1 MISASEHPFKAQL
14 TSLPKPG
21 GGEFGKFYSL
31 PSFNDPRIGNF
42 FFPTTFYGDLFVFC
56 FSFAA
61 NKFICV
67 NCQLYHTDFAVN
79 SQQFISSEFSLIVI
93 LSQTILILISITE
106 KLPYSIRILLE
117 SAIRN
122 CDNFQVKKEDVEKI
136 IDWENTSPNQVEIP
150 FKPARVLL
158 QVHNGVEHTQ

>member
-1 MISASEHPFKAQL
+1 MESSTASHL
-14 TSLPKPG
+14 STIRGLV
-21 GGEFGKFYSL
+21 
-31 PSFNDPRIGNF
+31 IF
-42 FFPTTFYGDLFVFC
+42 FSTTFYGDLFVFC
-56 FSFAA
+56 LSFAQI
-61 NKFICV
+61 NSFVSTV
-67 NCQLYHTDFAVN
+67 NYIIDFVVN

-158 QVHNGVEHTQ
+158 QVPNGVEHTQ

>member
-1 MISASEHPFKAQL
+1 MISASEHPFKAHL

-42 FFPTTFYGDLFVFC
+42 FFYYFLRGSVCFLFIFC
-56 FSFAA
+56 A

-67 NCQLYHTDFAVN
+67 NCQLYHTDFVVN

-158 QVHNGVEHTQ
+158 QVPNGVEHTQ

>member
-1 MISASEHPFKAQL
+1 MESSTASQL
-14 TSLPKPG
+14 STIRGLV
-21 GGEFGKFYSL
+21 
-31 PSFNDPRIGNF
+31 IF
-42 FFPTTFYGDLFVFC
+42 FSTTFYGDLFVFC
-56 FSFAA
+56 LSFAQI
-61 NKFICV
+61 NSFVSTV
-67 NCQLYHTDFAVN
+67 NYIIDFVVN

-158 QVHNGVEHTQ
+158 QVPNGVEHTQ

>member
-1 MISASEHPFKAQL
+1 MIRGL
-14 TSLPKPG
+14 V
-21 GGEFGKFYSL
+21 
-31 PSFNDPRIGNF
+31 IF
-42 FFPTTFYGDLFVFC
+42 FFYYFLRGSVFVFC

-61 NKFICV
+61 NKFVCV
-67 NCQLYHTDFAVN
+67 NCQLYQTDFVVN
-79 SQQFISSEFSLIVI
+79 SQQFISSAFSLIVI

-158 QVHNGVEHTQ
+158 QVPNGVERTQ

>member
-1 MISASEHPFKAQL
+1 M
-14 TSLPKPG
+14 
-21 GGEFGKFYSL
+21 
-31 PSFNDPRIGNF
+31 
-42 FFPTTFYGDLFVFC
+42 
-56 FSFAA
+56 
-61 NKFICV
+61 
-67 NCQLYHTDFAVN
+67 N
-79 SQQFISSEFSLIVI
+79 SQQFISSAFSLIVI
-93 LSQTILILISITE
+93 LLQTILILISITE

-158 QVHNGVEHTQ
+158 QVPNGVERTQ